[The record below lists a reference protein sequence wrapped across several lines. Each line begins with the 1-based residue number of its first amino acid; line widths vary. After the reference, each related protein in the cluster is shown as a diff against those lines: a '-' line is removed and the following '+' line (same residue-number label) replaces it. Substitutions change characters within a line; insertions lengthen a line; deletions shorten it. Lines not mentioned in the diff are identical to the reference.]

1 MSISAEE
8 LSLIANSYS
17 EAEKAVMEQYGMT
30 AIEVDV
36 MLFLANNP
44 QFDTA
49 AEIVSVRRIA
59 KSHVSMA
66 VSKLT
71 ARGFLKKLR
80 DEKDRKKIHLRITEN
95 ASPMVRDAQQFQ
107 KDFRAS
113 ILKGFTEEEKHQM
126 ETFVDRIAEN
136 IRRLIG

>member
-17 EAEKAVMEQYGMT
+17 EAEKDVMEQYGMT

-107 KDFRAS
+107 KDFRTS
-113 ILKGFTEEEKHQM
+113 ILKGFSEEEKHQM
-126 ETFVDRIAEN
+126 EMFVDRIVRN
-136 IRRLIG
+136 IRDFIG

>member
-17 EAEKAVMEQYGMT
+17 EAEKTVMEQYGMT

-49 AEIVSVRRIA
+49 TEIVRVRRIA

-71 ARGFLKKLR
+71 ARGFLEKFC
-80 DEKDRKKIHLRITEN
+80 DEKDRKKIHLRITES
-95 ASPMVRDAQQFQ
+95 ASPMVKDAQQFQ

-113 ILKGFTEEEKHQM
+113 ILKGFTEEEKNQM
-126 ETFVDRIAEN
+126 EAFVDRIAEN
-136 IRRLIG
+136 IRRIIG

>member
-107 KDFRAS
+107 KDFRTS
-113 ILKGFTEEEKHQM
+113 ILKGFSEEEKHQM
-126 ETFVDRIAEN
+126 EMFVDRIAKN
-136 IRRLIG
+136 IRDFIG

>member
-80 DEKDRKKIHLRITEN
+80 DEKDRKKIHLRITEK

-107 KDFRAS
+107 KDFRTS
-113 ILKGFTEEEKHQM
+113 ILKGFSEEEKHQM
-126 ETFVDRIAEN
+126 EMFVDRIARN
-136 IRRLIG
+136 IRDFIG